1 MHLLDAA
8 ATEAALPFHRLIPAL
23 REAFAAGDTVVPPRQ
38 VLALPGLVGAPGVT
52 SLVMPAWQGRHYA
65 VKTVN
70 IAPGNAASGLPG
82 LHAVVTLFDAQTGV
96 PLAVLDG
103 GVVTARRTAAASAL
117 AGSWLAPR
125 GRPLHL
131 LVVGAGAVA
140 RLLPMAWREVRPLA
154 TVSVWARRT
163 EQARALAMHW
173 RSLGLI
179 AEAADRLDDAVA
191 EADVVSTA
199 TLAAEPLIEGRRLK
213 PGAHL
218 DLIGGFTPAM
228 READDDCFRGAGL
241 WIDQPEALAKS
252 GDLLGPMARGVFGA
266 GDVRGTLSSLARG
279 EAPGRRSDEERTVFK
294 SVGTAL
300 EDLTAARLAIER
312 PAG

>member
-1 MHLLDAA
+1 VRILDAA
-8 ATEAALPFHRLIPAL
+8 ATEAALPFDRLIPAL
-23 REAFAAGDTVVPPRQ
+23 RDAFAADDTVVTPRQ
-38 VLALPGLVGAPGVT
+38 VLALPGEAGGPGMT
-52 SLVMPAWQGRHYA
+52 SLVMPAWRGRHYA

-70 IAPGNAASGLPG
+70 IATGNTALGLPG
-82 LHAVVTLFDAQTGV
+82 LHAVVTLFDAQTGA
-96 PLAVLDG
+96 PRAVLDG

-154 TVSVWARRT
+154 KVSVWARRDG
-163 EQARALAMHW
+163 QAHALAAQW
-173 RSLGLI
+173 RSFGLD
-179 AEAADRLDDAVA
+179 AQPVDRLDDAVA
-191 EADVVSTA
+191 QADVVSTA
-199 TLAAEPLIEGRRLK
+199 TLATEPLIEGRRLR

-266 GDVRGTLSSLARG
+266 GDVRGTLASLARG
-279 EAPGRRSDEERTVFK
+279 KASGRSSDQERTVFK

-300 EDLTAARLAIER
+300 EDLAAATLAVDQ
-312 PAG
+312 G